1 MCRNC
6 ILTAVL
12 LMLGYDAPVVADI
25 IVDQPVTSGQYSSQ
39 YFPDFPMFSG
49 QAFDDFAL
57 NQTFRLTTFRA
68 FGIEAVNSHPA
79 ANISVTAEIRSA
91 ANLNSPV
98 LLSAVGSEVGTD
110 LVFDFGGATL
120 GPGTYWISAYVTRPD
135 GTGGQWY
142 WSGHQPVTGNA
153 AKYHNPGDGFG
164 LGNDPV
170 DLVSGQPSDLA
181 FRLEGTP
188 VPAPPAV
195 VLIGIGLGTGY
206 LVRRR
211 SVRVPE

>member
-1 MCRNC
+1 MCRNYT
-6 ILTAVL
+6 LTAAL
-12 LMLGYDAPVVADI
+12 LILGYNAPAVADI
-25 IVDQPVTSGQYSSQ
+25 IVDQPVTSGQNSSQ
-39 YFPDFPMFSG
+39 YFPDFPTCSG

-91 ANLNSPV
+91 ANISSPI

-120 GPGTYWISAYVTRPD
+120 GPGTYWISAYVTRPY

-153 AKYHNPGDGFG
+153 AKYHNPGGGFG

-211 SVRVPE
+211 SVRAPE

>member
-1 MCRNC
+1 MCRNSF
-6 ILTAVL
+6 LTAASL
-12 LMLGYDAPVVADI
+12 LLGYNVPAVADI

-39 YFPDFPMFSG
+39 DFPDFPTYSG

-79 ANISVTAEIRSA
+79 ANTSVTAEIRSA
-91 ANLNSPV
+91 ANINSPI
-98 LLSAVGSEVGTD
+98 LLSATGSEVGTD
-110 LVFDFGGATL
+110 LVFDFGGAVL
-120 GPGTYWISAYVTRPD
+120 GPGTYWISAYVTRPYD
-135 GTGGQWY
+135 TGGQWY
-142 WSGHQPVTGNA
+142 WSGHKPVTGSA

-195 VLIGIGLGTGY
+195 VLVGIGLGTGY